1 MKRVLKKLGLGILA
15 LILILVVVY
24 LLGPTPD
31 TPQLAPELPTINT
44 PLTKL
49 DQYLANK
56 EKQVKDLR
64 PDNESRIVW
73 ADSSQKTPTEYAI
86 VYLHG
91 FSASWMEGE
100 PVHRQF
106 AQRFGYN
113 LYLPRLA
120 KHGIGNE
127 NAFLDLTEDE
137 LYNSAKEAIAI
148 GKKLGKKVIIMATST
163 GGLLG
168 LHIAANHPE
177 IAALILYSPLIRLY
191 PPETKLLHRPW
202 GLQIARLAIGD
213 DFYDFTSTSN
223 KPKRQYWTTR
233 YRLEATVMLQNLVMN
248 SMTEETFKKV
258 KQPLFLGYYYKDE
271 ANQDKTV
278 SVAAMKQMYA
288 QIGTPANQKQ
298 MVAFPKTGAHV
309 IASKLISKN
318 YHRVL
323 SETEKFAENVLK
335 LKMKNEK

>member
-1 MKRVLKKLGLGILA
+1 MKRVLKKLGLGLLA

-31 TPQLAPELPTINT
+31 TPQLATKLPTIDT
-44 PLTKL
+44 PLTQL
-49 DQYLANK
+49 DQLIANK
-56 EKQVKDLR
+56 EKQVTDLR
-64 PDNESRIVW
+64 PDNESRIIW
-73 ADSSQKTPTEYAI
+73 ADTTQKTPTEYAI

-100 PVHRQF
+100 PVHRRF
-106 AQRFGYN
+106 AQRFGCN

-120 KHGIGNE
+120 KHGIGNQD
-127 NAFLDLTEDE
+127 AFLDLTEDA
-137 LYNSAKEAIAI
+137 LYNSAKEAVAI

-168 LHIAANHPE
+168 LHIAAHHPE

-191 PPETKLLHRPW
+191 PSATQLLDKPW
-202 GLQIARLAIGD
+202 GLQIARLALGD
-213 DFYDFTSTSN
+213 DYYDFTKTSN
-223 KPKRQYWTTR
+223 QLKQQYWTTR

-248 SMTEETFKKV
+248 SMTEEIFKKV

-278 SVAAMKQMYA
+278 SVAAMKQMFA
-288 QIGTPANQKQ
+288 QISTPAQQKQ
-298 MVAFPKTGAHV
+298 MVAFPKAGAHV
-309 IASKLISKN
+309 IASKLTSKD
-318 YHRVL
+318 YQKVL
-323 SETEKFAENVLK
+323 DETEKFAKNVLK
-335 LKMKNEK
+335 LKED